1 VSVAAPDLAS
11 RKGDY
16 GFDAPLVPILLSAS
30 GLVLVGFAVLGS
42 VFGDGLPWSLLPLLG
57 GLVMLLSAA
66 SYVYTTR
73 AGKFAV
79 WEDLLRKLSLRGDE
93 RVLDLGSGR
102 GAILMMAAKL
112 LPQGR
117 GVGLD
122 LWRSVDQSG
131 NSMETALTNAELEGV
146 RDRVEMKTG
155 DITRAPFDNDTFDLV
170 LSALAIHNIKDAAA
184 RRQAID
190 EAVRVLKPGGR
201 LVIADIQRTGE
212 YAERL
217 REQGMLDVEHRPLGW
232 RYWYGGPWMATSL
245 VTSTKPGSSP
255 PASLEGDLKESS
267 QHP

>member
-1 VSVAAPDLAS
+1 MSVAAPDLAS

-131 NSMETALTNAELEGV
+131 
-146 RDRVEMKTG
+146 
-155 DITRAPFDNDTFDLV
+155 
-170 LSALAIHNIKDAAA
+170 
-184 RRQAID
+184 
-190 EAVRVLKPGGR
+190 
-201 LVIADIQRTGE
+201 
-212 YAERL
+212 
-217 REQGMLDVEHRPLGW
+217 
-232 RYWYGGPWMATSL
+232 
-245 VTSTKPGSSP
+245 
-255 PASLEGDLKESS
+255 
-267 QHP
+267 